1 MPDANTAK
9 IAALNDRAR
18 QRLDHCR
25 WILTQGV
32 LSCDPITVAELLIAV
47 EDFDAF
53 TPDNDPY
60 AEHDFGVIKLS
71 GDTFFW
77 KFDYYDLDLQM
88 HSPDPTDTDVTHPC
102 AHHHAWQMSIE
113 LNLRISPNTNT
124 ANLPYKMSAL
134 FMAVSSNASQ
144 TRVSTYSV
152 NTATLQT
159 SVANTCLAKMQTLH
173 FQTQCLPLY

>member
-1 MPDANTAK
+1 LRSLTDQSNTNTAI

-47 EDFDAF
+47 EGFDAF

-71 GDTFFW
+71 DDTFFW

-88 HSPDPTDTDVTHPC
+88 HSPDPSDPT
-102 AHHHAWQMSIE
+102 I
-113 LNLRISPNTNT
+113 T
-124 ANLPYKMSAL
+124 A
-134 FMAVSSNASQ
+134 
-144 TRVSTYSV
+144 RVLTV
-152 NTATLQT
+152 M
-159 SVANTCLAKMQTLH
+159 LAEE
-173 FQTQCLPLY
+173 Y